1 MLIRYINYVL
11 AQNILNSILPNSQ
24 KTPSFLH
31 KAILHFIKHYDSFP
45 TILKESWG
53 VRLKAR
59 ILRVFFQVQL
69 QAITKTA
76 CSPHVE
82 RAVVL
87 TSHLVQSQCV
97 TVSGGSCSFSSAHPT
112 PTGPAHTHVC
122 MPSLGPSIQ
131 SFPICVWAGWGV
143 AGGRG
148 GTWLR
153 HCSGASPSPE
163 PHVHKMTGACVW
175 GSLSSETNPIPNLC
189 WSIWPLPSAT
199 PRRKMGHW
207 GSWYP
212 LSLSGL
218 VITPLK
224 WVNNSLVF
232 TFSLTPCPNWLPQH
246 MAAL

>member
-24 KTPSFLH
+24 RTTSFLH
-31 KAILHFIKHYDSFP
+31 KAILHFIKHYDSFQA
-45 TILKESWG
+45 ILKESWG

-59 ILRVFFQVQL
+59 ILCVFFQAQL

-76 CSPHVE
+76 CRPHVE

-87 TSHLVQSQCV
+87 TSHLVQSQRV

-112 PTGPAHTHVC
+112 PTGPAHTHIC
-122 MPSLGPSIQ
+122 TPSLGPSIQ

-153 HCSGASPSPE
+153 HCSGASSSQSPTFIKWQEPLFGAPSAVRQTPSPIC
-163 PHVHKMTGACVW
+163 AD
-175 GSLSSETNPIPNLC
+175 
-189 WSIWPLPSAT
+189 PSDPFPV
-199 PRRKMGHW
+199 PRQGE
-207 GSWYP
+207 
-212 LSLSGL
+212 
-218 VITPLK
+218 K
-224 WVNNSLVF
+224 WDTEEAGTLLLF
-232 TFSLTPCPNWLPQH
+232 L
-246 MAAL
+246 ALW